1 MLKAKGLIVEYE
13 PSLGQAA
20 FASHQ
25 WVGHGHPDPEFEQMQ
40 VLQDVFKDLLSKD
53 CWISVE
59 PMTSMLA
66 PTVKPFSSKGMR
78 SRPLSLW
85 YDYFS
90 VPQSREKAGE
100 QRQAI
105 DCIPVYVAKCHFF
118 FALCPIIESPDQ
130 SKVFSPRAWGERG
143 WCRLEKVCRQL
154 RSGDGSWVMI
164 KGRKHL
170 EVMPYVTPSG
180 AHVSVGEGTFTDPK
194 DREQLGPVLK
204 AALTAKLV
212 SYMRAGDVEA
222 FRALLNLQAFFMR
235 GMNVQPAADLVPGM
249 TLGADALPEWLLADS
264 FLFQNGF
271 QDLQEV
277 DGMGW
282 TPLSYAA
289 LGGNWVAVKELKLS
303 YYIGE
308 TLLFTIY
315 THYGDLS

>member
-1 MLKAKGLIVEYE
+1 
-13 PSLGQAA
+13 
-20 FASHQ
+20 
-25 WVGHGHPDPEFEQMQ
+25 
-40 VLQDVFKDLLSKD
+40 
-53 CWISVE
+53 
-59 PMTSMLA
+59 
-66 PTVKPFSSKGMR
+66 
-78 SRPLSLW
+78 
-85 YDYFS
+85 
-90 VPQSREKAGE
+90 
-100 QRQAI
+100 
-105 DCIPVYVAKCHFF
+105 
-118 FALCPIIESPDQ
+118 
-130 SKVFSPRAWGERG
+130 
-143 WCRLEKVCRQL
+143 
-154 RSGDGSWVMI
+154 
-164 KGRKHL
+164 
-170 EVMPYVTPSG
+170 MPYVTPSG

-289 LGGNWVAVKELKLS
+289 LGGNPATVQALLDKRADPCTKTRATNPYISVPTNASAVSIAAFFRNNEVLQVAGFRMHFSSSMICSPRSSQLLATTLKHHL
-303 YYIGE
+303 
-308 TLLFTIY
+308 TVFPT
-315 THYGDLS
+315 